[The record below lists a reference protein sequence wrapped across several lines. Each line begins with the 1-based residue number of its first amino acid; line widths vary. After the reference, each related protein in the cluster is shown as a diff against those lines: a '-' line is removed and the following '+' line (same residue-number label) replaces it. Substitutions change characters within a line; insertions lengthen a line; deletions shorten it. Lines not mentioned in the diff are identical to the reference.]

1 MIRDSGAI
9 PATIGVLNGVAKVGF
24 TSEEL
29 TELLS
34 SAGQRDTVKVSRRD
48 LAQIIGRVIL
58 LWIRAESVIDEDLLT
73 GYRVSSVA
81 SSTEAQL

>member
-1 MIRDSGAI
+1 VIRDSGAI

-29 TELLS
+29 TDLLS

-58 LWIRAESVIDEDLLT
+58 LWIRAESR
-73 GYRVSSVA
+73 YR
-81 SSTEAQL
+81 

>member
-58 LWIRAESVIDEDLLT
+58 HWIRAESR
-73 GYRVSSVA
+73 YR
-81 SSTEAQL
+81 

>member
-58 LWIRAESVIDEDLLT
+58 LWIRAESR
-73 GYRVSSVA
+73 YR
-81 SSTEAQL
+81 

>member
-1 MIRDSGAI
+1 MSSRLESVIRDSGAI

-29 TELLS
+29 TDLLS

-58 LWIRAESVIDEDLLT
+58 LWIRAESR
-73 GYRVSSVA
+73 YR
-81 SSTEAQL
+81 